1 VRPLLR
7 GPDRPTAVLC
17 FSDALAVGV
26 VRAIEDAGLRV
37 PDDVSV
43 VGFDDTP
50 LARRVRPALTT
61 VHQDAAGKGRL
72 AAAELA
78 AAVAR
83 HRAGEEPV
91 VHRFVLP
98 TELVVRESTAPPPA

>member
-1 VRPLLR
+1 M
-7 GPDRPTAVLC
+7 
-17 FSDALAVGV
+17 
-26 VRAIEDAGLRV
+26 
-37 PDDVSV
+37 
-43 VGFDDTP
+43 
-50 LARRVRPALTT
+50 RPALTT
-61 VHQDAAGKGRL
+61 VHQDAAEKGRL